1 MALSP
6 ESDYDSQRHSLDNK
20 INGSIPSIS
29 LFWQRGPGG
38 ILKSTFLKAHEIPA
52 VGGTY
57 ALLFLCQHS
66 RAVDIGKL
74 GAHLLPRG
82 WYVYVGSAFGP
93 GGLRARCLHHLR
105 PVRRLHWHI
114 DYLRPAA
121 SVQGI
126 WFTRDSVPREHL
138 WAEIIGDL
146 SGASSPVRRFGSSD
160 CFCPSHLFRFS
171 SRPSSS
177 AFRQL
182 TLRRVPEHGPITIF
196 SGDASPSTLRCAI
209 VDPKIFT

>member
-6 ESDYDSQRHSLDNK
+6 ESVYDSQRHSLDYK
-20 INGSIPSIS
+20 INGSIPSIF
-29 LFWQRGPGG
+29 LFGKGAG
-38 ILKSTFLKAHEIPA
+38 EILKSTFLEAHEIPA

-57 ALLFLCQHS
+57 ALLLLCPRS
-66 RAVDIGKL
+66 RAIDIGQL

-93 GGLRARCLHHLR
+93 GGLRARCLHHFR

-121 SVQGI
+121 SLQGI
-126 WFTRDSVPREHL
+126 WLTCDSTPREHR
-138 WAEIIGDL
+138 WAEIIAGL
-146 SGASSPVRRFGSSD
+146 PGASSPIRRFGSSD
-160 CFCPSHLFRFS
+160 CRCPSHLFRFA

-182 TLRRVPEHGPITIF
+182 MQRRVPEHAPITSF
-196 SGDASPSTLRCAI
+196 SEAMPRQTRRNAL
-209 VDPKIFT
+209 